1 MGIPAGLGL
10 YGESGKSRSS
20 FQGWLHPHS
29 SQGREQPLAWHTG
42 TMRFLRPGACG
53 DVTSTSLAQGW
64 DWQGV
69 LFLQPMLC
77 AVPKLPEES
86 ELGKAPCGIMAG
98 VLSGMAVGCS
108 ELISAEGSV
117 PSPRVL
123 SLELVLPQQQVLNA
137 VVEEL

>member
-1 MGIPAGLGL
+1 M
-10 YGESGKSRSS
+10 
-20 FQGWLHPHS
+20 
-29 SQGREQPLAWHTG
+29 AWHTG
-42 TMRFLRPGACG
+42 TMRFLRLGACG